1 MAEENDTNIAENAEG
16 KPKKKRLLV
25 VGLIVL
31 LLAGAGGGAAL
42 FLAGGGETGDEA
54 AEPAVA
60 QDAPPQ
66 YFAIEPALVVN
77 FEQASRVRYLQ
88 VKLEVMAR
96 DKAALDAVQQHM
108 PVIRNNLNLLFSQQD
123 PAVLATREGKE
134 TLQQQA
140 VAEIQQVLAA
150 QGATATVEQV
160 YFTSFVMQ

>member
-1 MAEENDTNIAENAEG
+1 MAEENDTNIAEDTGG

-25 VGLIVL
+25 IGLIVL

-42 FLAGGGETGDEA
+42 FLAGGEEAGDEP